1 MRAPSPNH
9 WTPGNSLHQAFCRTY
24 PVEHA
29 SSRNLL
35 LQVLF
40 LAWHMNY
47 YRFQCLFQQPEE
59 FQWHSFGFSLKNS
72 LKGLIPI
79 VRQHF
84 LFWDCS
90 VAEKCLLYWFFSL
103 WQASISWSSGPHF
116 HYSFL
121 FHGWRDSDTWTGS
134 YSIFPPL
141 YPLIIRLWPIA
152 GSALEDSWCEQ
163 VKKALAGRKSK
174 PVFIAEGLFMY
185 FTLEQI
191 RTFLKILKNNFPDGG
206 LLIAE
211 QNGRFLQ
218 KNEKHH
224 DSTCNS
230 NRRVRGQRDRCQY
243 RAG

>member
-1 MRAPSPNH
+1 MGKPQPTVSCNFCLRVTFYSAAGNDVNIMYRAYAILPLSLLKSTLSTTKPFYLFLPWELWDLSSPTKDWPQALAMRTPSPNH
-9 WTPGNSLHQAFCRTY
+9 WTPGNCFHQAFCRTY

-152 GSALEDSWCEQ
+152 GRALEQWE
-163 VKKALAGRKSK
+163 
-174 PVFIAEGLFMY
+174 P
-185 FTLEQI
+185 
-191 RTFLKILKNNFPDGG
+191 
-206 LLIAE
+206 
-211 QNGRFLQ
+211 
-218 KNEKHH
+218 
-224 DSTCNS
+224 
-230 NRRVRGQRDRCQY
+230 
-243 RAG
+243 